1 VTWKPDGDADI
12 KALGKRVQRKL
23 VSLLTLSRDVD
34 PFLADTPGRLRA
46 ARWFAELWNTLGL
59 RPGIHLRKIHYMLVS
74 QPTPVIMPDGR
85 PYENTVRC
93 AAILSAAGRD
103 ARYNELIPANAIVDA
118 RAAAPEI
125 NLSDEEESSAEIDTF
140 EGYVATLGLE
150 TALEVVLR
158 APEIR
163 LTEPVI
169 NQRYHVEIWIEKS
182 TMADILTPLG
192 RRYGVN
198 IVTGTGEMST
208 TSCEDLVRRAGASGL
223 PIRILYL
230 SDLDPGGVSMPVAMA
245 RKTEFISRKM
255 NLDLQVRQI
264 VLTVDQC
271 EELDLPRIAIKE
283 TEKRADKFEERF
295 GEGGCELD
303 AIQAIHPGELRRII
317 ETEIL
322 RYYDTGLRANIREV
336 CNEARAEITA
346 ANEEV
351 HGQHAEQLA
360 ELMTERDAINEE
372 IAQFMVRLRTR
383 CDGLQQ
389 RAQPLFNQMEQE
401 LIDRAP
407 DEDDFDWPEPDEGD
421 EDDDPLYDSTRDY
434 LTQIDVYREHQ
445 GKADEAVTLRF
456 QHTLICEVCNRE
468 FTSVRSNVTVCGETC
483 RKTRWNSQNPDYH
496 KQRYLD
502 RKAANKKIEH

>member
-1 VTWKPDGDADI
+1 LDTVTWKPDGDADI

-34 PFLADTPGRLRA
+34 PFLADTPVRLRA

-182 TMADILTPLG
+182 TMADILTPPP
-192 RRYGVN
+192 
-198 IVTGTGEMST
+198 
-208 TSCEDLVRRAGASGL
+208 A
-223 PIRILYL
+223 
-230 SDLDPGGVSMPVAMA
+230 
-245 RKTEFISRKM
+245 K
-255 NLDLQVRQI
+255 
-264 VLTVDQC
+264 
-271 EELDLPRIAIKE
+271 
-283 TEKRADKFEERF
+283 
-295 GEGGCELD
+295 
-303 AIQAIHPGELRRII
+303 
-317 ETEIL
+317 
-322 RYYDTGLRANIREV
+322 
-336 CNEARAEITA
+336 
-346 ANEEV
+346 
-351 HGQHAEQLA
+351 
-360 ELMTERDAINEE
+360 
-372 IAQFMVRLRTR
+372 
-383 CDGLQQ
+383 
-389 RAQPLFNQMEQE
+389 
-401 LIDRAP
+401 
-407 DEDDFDWPEPDEGD
+407 
-421 EDDDPLYDSTRDY
+421 
-434 LTQIDVYREHQ
+434 
-445 GKADEAVTLRF
+445 
-456 QHTLICEVCNRE
+456 
-468 FTSVRSNVTVCGETC
+468 
-483 RKTRWNSQNPDYH
+483 
-496 KQRYLD
+496 
-502 RKAANKKIEH
+502 